1 MTPLTLDE
9 IPEADQQAILEKVAR
24 QIVKRRL
31 TVPAILVLE
40 VCKPLNFLGSQLL
53 IAFNPFL
60 QSIFNT
66 AEFQKFALIIE
77 KDTNVEVL
85 IKLIENL
92 NRESS

>member
-31 TVPAILVLE
+31 TAPAILVLE

-77 KDTNVEVL
+77 KDTNVEAL
-85 IKLIENL
+85 IKLIEDL
-92 NRESS
+92 NRESA